1 MRMAPPA
8 EVKDHFSRYVDKAQA
23 GPIVVTKNG
32 RPAAVL
38 VSVPEDEEDLER
50 FLLANN
56 PKFQRIIEAAEKRI
70 RKGAGI
76 SNKEFWQAT
85 SKRKAA

>member
-1 MRMAPPA
+1 MRMAPLA

-38 VSVPEDEEDLER
+38 VSVPQDEEDLER

-56 PKFQRIIEAAEKRI
+56 PKFQRIIAAAEERI

-76 SNKEFWQAT
+76 GQKEFWRAVA
-85 SKRKAA
+85 KRKAA